1 VRIEKNKATE
11 LAEANE
17 ALRRSLASLTHAN
30 DLWPFVTGVLAES
43 AQTISA
49 RSAAIFL
56 HDDQS
61 NQMRTAMVLEDGR
74 PVDFFGED
82 RFVELREPFDI
93 NESELWQELI
103 SSKTYRWYDLTD
115 EANLS
120 CKWLIPWYRRLGLKG
135 RLALPLIFNARPIGL
150 AVFGCAEIK
159 PPSADRLEFL
169 RNLAHEAALAIQLLR
184 MSHRAKDAAIAQEEI
199 RATGEVHENVAQS
212 LAAIS
217 MHLAAAQ
224 SYMKSDPVKATKA
237 INKARELARLGI
249 ELARRTTLV
258 LRPAGNLQ
266 TLFDLIREAGQE
278 AGLICDFREIG
289 QPPRTVGAETD
300 KGLAQIAREAINNA
314 VKHGKPRKLEVVLT
328 WYADRVKLE
337 IVDDGSG
344 FDLNAIEQ
352 NGEGYGIQGMRDC
365 AGELKGTF
373 EIVSRPGSGTHLWA
387 TVPVLNV

>member
-1 VRIEKNKATE
+1 MIDDKKTAE
-11 LAEANE
+11 LVEANE
-17 ALRRSLASLTHAN
+17 ALRRSLAGLTNAD
-30 DLWPFVTGVLAES
+30 DLWPFVTGVLSES
-43 AQTISA
+43 AQAISA

-56 HDDQS
+56 FDDRS
-61 NQMRTAMVLEDGR
+61 NRMRTAMVLEDGR

-82 RFVELREPFDI
+82 RFVELREPFAMSD
-93 NESELWQELI
+93 SPVWQELI
-103 SSKTYRWYDLTD
+103 SSKSYRWCDLTD

-120 CKWLIPWYRRLGLKG
+120 CKWLIPWYRRLGLRG
-135 RLALPLIFNARPIGL
+135 GLAVPLIFNAQPIGL
-150 AVFGCAEIK
+150 AVFGCTEIN

-184 MSHRAKDAAIAQEEI
+184 VSHQAKDAARAKEEVEV
-199 RATGEVHENVAQS
+199 TGKVHENVAQS

-217 MHLAAAQ
+217 MQLAAAQ
-224 SYMKSDPVKATKA
+224 SYLNSDPVKASKA
-237 INKARELARLGI
+237 IDRARELARLGI

-266 TLFDLIREAGQE
+266 ALVDLIREAGKR

-289 QPPRTVGAETD
+289 QPPRTVGAETE
-300 KGLAQIAREAINNA
+300 KGLVQIAREAINNA
-314 VKHGKPRKLEVVLT
+314 VQHGKPRKLEVVLT

-337 IVDDGSG
+337 ITDNGVG
-344 FDLNAIEQ
+344 FDPNAVEQ
-352 NGEGYGIQGMRDC
+352 NGDGYGLQGMRDC

-373 EIVSRPGSGTHLWA
+373 EIISRPGGGTRLWV